1 MPVINT
7 TRNGQLGEMNNFNT
21 DLLYSLE
28 SNFDKTINEAYYH
41 AFPHLV
47 KINEV
52 EDKERQ
58 MLGIDKELVF
68 KNGNTVY
75 VDEKKRRTDYGD
87 ILLEE
92 YSNFETK
99 RVGWLGKDKYT
110 DYVVYVIMPSKKV
123 YFLPFLLLQKVWLE
137 NYHEWLIKYG
147 RKFADNGTYKTSSIP
162 VPTEELLSNLKES
175 FNLAN

>member
-1 MPVINT
+1 
-7 TRNGQLGEMNNFNT
+7 MNYFNT
-21 DLLYSLE
+21 DLQYSFE
-28 SNFDKTINEAYYH
+28 ANFDKDINQAYFR

-47 KINEV
+47 NINNI

-58 MLGIDKELVF
+58 LLGVDKELVF
-68 KNGNTVY
+68 ENGNTVN
-75 VDEKKRRTDYGD
+75 VDEKKRRKDYGD

-99 RVGWLGKDKYT
+99 RIGWLGKEKYT
-110 DYVVYVIMPSKKV
+110 DYITYVIMPSKKV
-123 YFLPFLLLQKVWLE
+123 YFLPFLLLQRVWLE
-137 NYHEWLIKYG
+137 NYYEWLMKYG

-162 VPTEELLSNLKES
+162 IPTEELLSSLKES